1 MYSVGQRPQLSDTW
15 WARWLHRPQQLGLR
29 QLFFQLHFWI
39 GAAAGAWVLVISLSG
54 SILVFRDQLS
64 PFVRMD
70 WVVALH
76 ESLLAG
82 SPGRF
87 VNAFGAFL
95 LVLLTLTGAAIW
107 WPGRTHW
114 RRSLKIEWRASFP
127 RMSWDAHSA
136 LGLWFLPFVGVWGAS
151 GLYLAAPRFFDFVY
165 RLDPADWIADRVL
178 FMLTSLHFG
187 RFNLATQVMWA
198 AVGLVPAVLAFTGV
212 FICCRRVIFKKPS
225 NPMWT

>member
-1 MYSVGQRPQLSDTW
+1 
-15 WARWLHRPQQLGLR
+15 
-29 QLFFQLHFWI
+29 LFFQLHFWI